1 MQYHVSRGHVYLE
14 DTDLFGAT
22 EVAVDLDV
30 PPDRLPRLSSGLSPF
45 WAGSFAL
52 PKGKDIILGGPYTLR
67 LDDGTVGEIDVIAR
81 SPGAVAHFLGAGPL
95 ALGISSCRTN

>member
-1 MQYHVSRGHVYLE
+1 MHYLAARGHVYLE

-30 PPDRLPRLSSGLSPF
+30 AADRLPKLPNGAPPR
-45 WAGSFAL
+45 WCGSFAL

-67 LDDGTVGEIDVIAR
+67 LDDGTTGEIDVIAR
-81 SPGAVAHFLGAGPL
+81 CPGAVAHFLGSGPL
-95 ALGISSCRTN
+95 G